1 LRAVGDSAPERLI
14 WPPVDRKGII
24 WCMTS
29 FLGGWPVDS
38 ATLETKGTD
47 LASAVTGRVSLDA
60 FDTERLLREVDT
72 TAGWREL
79 YDGPATENFAITPGG
94 PLPRVLE
101 FAARGPGWQNLS
113 FLEQDDGTFTCV
125 WSPGPNQVWE
135 E

>member
-1 LRAVGDSAPERLI
+1 
-14 WPPVDRKGII
+14 
-24 WCMTS
+24 MTF

-38 ATLETKGTD
+38 ATLDAEGTD
-47 LASAVTGRVSLDA
+47 LASAVTGRVPLDA

-79 YDGPATENFAITPGG
+79 YDVPAPENFVTTPGG

-101 FAARGPGWQNLS
+101 FAAPSGSGRGWQNLS